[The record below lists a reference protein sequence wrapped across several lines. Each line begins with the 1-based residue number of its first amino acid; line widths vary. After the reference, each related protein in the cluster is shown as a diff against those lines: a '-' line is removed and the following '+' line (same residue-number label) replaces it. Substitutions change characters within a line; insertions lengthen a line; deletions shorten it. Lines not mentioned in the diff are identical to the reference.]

1 MYFNGGIHT
10 YAARCCA
17 GKNASCVFTSG
28 AQRARARAR
37 VCVCVCER
45 PTARDLLPG
54 TEVSSMKPVTPPT
67 NMLVL
72 SSTVNI

>member
-17 GKNASCVFTSG
+17 GKTLLVFLPAERS
-28 AQRARARAR
+28 ARAR
-37 VCVCVCER
+37 VCVCER